1 MTLKTREEGGPSQP
15 ASEEQRWRDSH
26 VAPHARTPSGT
37 EEVRFGKMAGGS
49 FGDYVKKARKEKP
62 PTQTID
68 LKPSLEQEASM
79 QAELSAQLSS
89 LSTHSM
95 KPVRPTQK
103 FNRRVKDRLGFEASL
118 KPSTNAKE
126 AGPKKSGAPFKAE
139 ELKKEREKARKEG
152 RRPRTPMVIQASPS
166 TRNLASGASVLVAE
180 GSELEPSSSQV
191 FPFMNEGES
200 GKPNAKPGVPRPK
213 FSSVPPLY
221 VDNGKVLGD
230 AGGSKE
236 LTKEQMAKLAA
247 TMIDKVDTSETKEE
261 GEVKGKEGEDAPSEA
276 EKNENE
282 SEAAGS
288 VVPPATAEKAK
299 SEASVALSDMS
310 NKKKDGEDETTSQLK
325 ASIAKLSK
333 MQVARWKNII
343 RTDTLTP
350 ASLEEHR
357 RIANFNKTVA
367 MLRERIYA
375 KSSSSISAH
384 FQALDFDLKGA
395 LDRKEFRKALDAF
408 NLGECLN
415 EQTADMLMD
424 SVLEPG
430 TEGKKANEV
439 NYTKFTE
446 ALRMGRIG
454 YIHQPGKR
462 LRIGPDPEKPF
473 VTSAIKKSLP
483 YGIMEDGEKNTKIF
497 DGYLRNLY
505 MHVEGQFKKYDENG
519 NATMKLENFQKVL
532 KQLSTEM
539 GLKLSHDEIEI
550 VSDEVNKD
558 KSGDVLYSDFLAGF
572 KGKGE
577 GKNTFTLPE
586 FLKPKTLRRSQSGH
600 PWSWTVEDKESKA

>member
-1 MTLKTREEGGPSQP
+1 M
-15 ASEEQRWRDSH
+15 
-26 VAPHARTPSGT
+26 
-37 EEVRFGKMAGGS
+37 
-49 FGDYVKKARKEKP
+49 
-62 PTQTID
+62 
-68 LKPSLEQEASM
+68 
-79 QAELSAQLSS
+79 
-89 LSTHSM
+89 
-95 KPVRPTQK
+95 
-103 FNRRVKDRLGFEASL
+103 
-118 KPSTNAKE
+118 
-126 AGPKKSGAPFKAE
+126 
-139 ELKKEREKARKEG
+139 
-152 RRPRTPMVIQASPS
+152 
-166 TRNLASGASVLVAE
+166 
-180 GSELEPSSSQV
+180 
-191 FPFMNEGES
+191 
-200 GKPNAKPGVPRPK
+200 
-213 FSSVPPLY
+213 
-221 VDNGKVLGD
+221 
-230 AGGSKE
+230 
-236 LTKEQMAKLAA
+236 
-247 TMIDKVDTSETKEE
+247 
-261 GEVKGKEGEDAPSEA
+261 
-276 EKNENE
+276 
-282 SEAAGS
+282 
-288 VVPPATAEKAK
+288 
-299 SEASVALSDMS
+299 
-310 NKKKDGEDETTSQLK
+310 
-325 ASIAKLSK
+325 
-333 MQVARWKNII
+333 
-343 RTDTLTP
+343 
-350 ASLEEHR
+350 EEHR

-473 VTSAIKKSLP
+473 GTSAIKKSLP

-519 NATMKLENFQKVL
+519 NATMKMENFQKVL